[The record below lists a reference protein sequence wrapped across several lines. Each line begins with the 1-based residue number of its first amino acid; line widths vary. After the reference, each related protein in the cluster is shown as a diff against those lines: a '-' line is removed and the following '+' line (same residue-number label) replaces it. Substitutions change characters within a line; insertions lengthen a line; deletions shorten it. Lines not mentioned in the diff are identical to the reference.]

1 MNRGEIKEK
10 AKIVVKEHFKDFW
23 AGYGIILAISL
34 LLSLGIEILFDRD
47 STLYAVL
54 TLVASCFT
62 MTLSVGL
69 YSYIL
74 KMIRNEEYS
83 RNDIFAYINKVLP
96 IIVISLLVTIFTML
110 WSILFI
116 IPGIIAALS
125 YSMVYLLYA
134 EDQSSTAMDYLDQ
147 SKELMRG
154 YKWNYFVFNL
164 SFLGWMLLSVLT
176 FGILLIWV
184 LPYYTVAEVMYYDEL
199 KKLKENN

>member
-1 MNRGEIKEK
+1 MNRVEIKER
-10 AKIVVKEHFKDFW
+10 AKIFSKEHLKDFW
-23 AGYGIILAISL
+23 AGYGILIAISF
-34 LLSLGIEILFDRD
+34 LLSFGIELLFDKT

-54 TLVASCFT
+54 TFVASCFT
-62 MTLSVGL
+62 MTLSVGF
-69 YSYIL
+69 YSYLL
-74 KMIRNEEYS
+74 KMVRNEEYS
-83 RNDIFAYINKVLP
+83 RNDLFAFVGKVLP
-96 IIVISLLVTIFTML
+96 IVAISLLTTIFTML

-125 YSMVYLLYA
+125 YSMVYMLYA

-154 YKWNYFVFNL
+154 YKWNYFVFGL
-164 SFLGWMLLSVLT
+164 SFLGWILLSVLT

-199 KKLKENN
+199 KTLKENN